1 MNKKIFSML
10 CMMTALG
17 TVNVNATVS
26 PARRSA
32 VTISAAV
39 GMGHAQQTGI
49 ENETADLDGVVTYP
63 TNATNPVNTNAANPV
78 NTYAKLGAPF
88 KQALAANTDTNTTP
102 TTLKD
107 YYFNVPGWSVTD
119 PNTPD
124 LAKFFPTVPATQ
136 AAVTITSEQND
147 SKKISDTSKSDLLSK
162 SIFKQVDTVTPFLDY
177 SQLSSLNG
185 ASGIDVSAGLG
196 YKHYISDAVY
206 LHPQFNFG
214 YYNAKSE
221 NAVETSYQAVTFYTR
236 AVKAQ
241 YVTAQT
247 DAIKDGVAVP
257 ANTAITAANTQ
268 NLYAIDPDTSVDQSS
283 GPSIKQAITFEN
295 QWYWNINMP
304 VGCQVT
310 DKMSV
315 EAIVGYQMTRCKLTV
330 KEASGNIDGL
340 APLFDKGS
348 NDSAI
353 LNAVGLNA
361 AESFTGISG
370 DDLAE
375 VDGQARMISGLVL
388 GFGMN
393 FEIAKNTTLGVQFTN
408 VYNFARDFS
417 IEGVAIS
424 PSTGESTEDEDG
436 ANGAT
441 TDFNAKMAQNQ
452 TSIKVNL
459 TYSIPVG
466 SDCNPTA

>member
-26 PARRSA
+26 LVKRAASF
-32 VTISAAV
+32 VTVTAAV
-39 GMGHAQQTGI
+39 GGGYANQTSFK
-49 ENETADLDGVVTYP
+49 NATADLDGVVTYP
-63 TNATNPVNTNAANPV
+63 TDEKNPI

-88 KQALAANTDTNTTP
+88 KQAIAANGNATAPAVP
-102 TTLKD
+102 TALTGF
-107 YYFNVPGWSVTD
+107 YYTVPNWYVTD
-119 PNTPD
+119 SKD
-124 LAKFFPTVPATQ
+124 LGAYFPAVPAAQET
-136 AAVTITSEQND
+136 VTITAD
-147 SKKISDTSKSDLLSK
+147 TADGKKISDQSKLALQSKSV
-162 SIFKQVDTVTPFLDY
+162 FKQVDTVTPFLDY
-177 SQLSSLNG
+177 SQISSLNG

-196 YKHYISDAVY
+196 YKYYISDSVY
-206 LHPQFNFG
+206 VNPQFNFG

-221 NAVETSYQAVTFYTR
+221 NAVETSYQEATFYTR
-236 AVKAQ
+236 VAKAQ

-247 DAIKDGVAVP
+247 DAIKEGVAVP
-257 ANTAITAANTQ
+257 TPATITPANTQ
-268 NLYAIDPDTSVDQSS
+268 NLYTIDPDTSVDQSS
-283 GPSIKQAITFEN
+283 GPSIKQALTFEN
-295 QWYWNINMP
+295 QWYWNIFMP
-304 VGCQVT
+304 VGFQVT
-310 DKMSV
+310 DKMSA

-348 NDSAI
+348 DDSAI

-361 AESFTGISG
+361 AESFTSISG
-370 DDLAE
+370 DELEEAE
-375 VDGQARMISGLVL
+375 GQARMISGLVL

-393 FEIAKNTTLGVQFTN
+393 FEIAKNTTMGVQFTN

-424 PSTGESTEDEDG
+424 PSAGESTEDEDG
-436 ANGAT
+436 EDSSDSAT

-452 TSIKVNL
+452 TSIKINL

-466 SDCNPTA
+466 SDCTPAA

>member
-10 CMMTALG
+10 CMMAAFG
-17 TVNVNATVS
+17 TVNVNATAS
-26 PARRSA
+26 LAKRSA
-32 VTISAAV
+32 VTITAAV
-39 GMGHAQQTGI
+39 GMAHAQQTSI
-49 ENETADLDGVVTYP
+49 ENGTADLDGVVTYP
-63 TNATNPVNTNAANPV
+63 TDEANPV

-88 KQALAANTDTNTTP
+88 KQALAAAANETDTSKLTGT
-102 TTLKD
+102 
-107 YYFNVPGWSVTD
+107 YFAVPGWSVTD
-119 PNTPD
+119 SKD
-124 LAKFFPTVPATQ
+124 LGTYFPAVLAGQ
-136 AAVTITSEQND
+136 APVTIGATTD
-147 SKKISDTSKSDLLSK
+147 GKKITDLSRLELQSKSV
-162 SIFKQVDTVTPFLDY
+162 FKQVDTVTPFLDY
-177 SQLSSLNG
+177 SQISSLNG
-185 ASGIDVSAGLG
+185 ASGIDVSAGFG
-196 YKHYISDAVY
+196 YKHYISDSVY

-221 NAVETSYQAVTFYTR
+221 NAVETSYQEATFYTR

-247 DAIKDGVAVP
+247 DAIKDGVATNNAP
-257 ANTAITAANTQ
+257 ITVANTQ
-268 NLYAIDPDTSVDQSS
+268 NLYTIDPDTSVDQSS
-283 GPSIKQAITFEN
+283 GPSIKQALTFQN
-295 QWYWNINMP
+295 QWYWNIYMP

-310 DKMSV
+310 DKMSA

-330 KEASGNIDGL
+330 KQTSGEIDGL

-348 NDSAI
+348 DDSSV
-353 LNAVGLNA
+353 LNAIGLNA
-361 AESFTGISG
+361 AESFTNISG
-370 DDLAE
+370 DELEEAE
-375 VDGQARMISGLVL
+375 DQARMISGLVL

-393 FEIAKNTTLGVQFTN
+393 FEIAKNTTMGVQFTN

-424 PSTGESTEDEDG
+424 PSTGASTEDEDG
-436 ANGAT
+436 EDSSDSAT

-466 SDCNPTA
+466 SDCNPAA